1 MLNFKKSEEIKKQSV
16 TYLQEFESLKNNKA
30 KRNIRTQDAIDRQT
44 NKISNKVYTSNL
56 TSKQKRKYYAQIN
69 K

>member
-1 MLNFKKSEEIKKQSV
+1 MLKFKKSEEIKKQSV

-56 TSKQKRKYYAQIN
+56 TSKQKRRYYAQIN

>member
-1 MLNFKKSEEIKKQSV
+1 MLKFKKSEEVKKQSV
-16 TYLQEFESLKNNKA
+16 TYLQKFESLKNNRA
-30 KRNIRTQDAIDRQT
+30 KRNIRTQDAIDKQT

-56 TSKQKRKYYAQIN
+56 TSKQKRKYYAQLN

>member
-1 MLNFKKSEEIKKQSV
+1 MLKFKKSEEIKKQSV